1 MLQITPQTTILVAN
15 QHVDFRKGIDGLAA
29 FCRNHLKEEP
39 MSGTF
44 FLFYNRRATTIKILT
59 YDGQGFWL
67 FIKRLSKGTFKT
79 KPKLPANTIAQKICY
94 RTLLILI
101 NNADPVA
108 AKIPQ
113 DWRTLISN

>member
-29 FCRNHLKEEP
+29 FCRNHLQAEP

-44 FLFYNRRATTIKILT
+44 FLFYNRKATSIKILT

-67 FIKRLSKGTFKT
+67 FIKRLSKGAFKT
-79 KPKLPANTIAQKICY
+79 KPKCSSKSVAQQICY

-101 NNADPVA
+101 NNGDPIA
-108 AKIPQ
+108 AKIPK
-113 DWRTLISN
+113 DWRSLRSN